1 MEILIPGSLVPT
13 SVAPDLAVELK
24 RHCPQLIGLLE
35 RRPSQ
40 LLSLPPERTG
50 CTPNEALQLRRLGYP
65 GATQTDERLAPADT
79 SPHGLNLGA
88 GLAPLVA
95 GIQAGNEPV
104 WVAQL
109 CSITI
114 GREGARMLAPSSL
127 RIEPHEA
134 DALFEAASSLWEGSE
149 ISALSLNA
157 NFWRI
162 WPGNNAQAPS
172 MSPEAVAQMALSD
185 WWPQDPSFKAWR
197 RLLNEIQ
204 MLWHTHPVNDLRA
217 ERGLPPINSL
227 WLYGGACGWR
237 PAASPSPIHSINLL
251 ADACLEGDW
260 AQWIGQLP
268 AVSSELELALK
279 QQSTRANEQPIIT
292 LTGQRHAVR
301 LNPFIPRWWQH
312 LLPQR
317 KQNWTD
323 WWNLQN

>member
-13 SVAPDLAVELK
+13 SVAPDLAPELK
-24 RHCPQLIGLLE
+24 KHCPQLIGLLE
-35 RRPSQ
+35 RRPAEV
-40 LLSLPPERTG
+40 LSLAPERTG
-50 CTPNEALQLRRLGYP
+50 CTPHEALQLHRLGYQDVTQGEDGP
-65 GATQTDERLAPADT
+65 GPSQA
-79 SPHGLNLGA
+79 SFHGLNLGA
-88 GLAPLVA
+88 GLAPLAA
-95 GIQAGNEPV
+95 GIHTGNEPV

-109 CSITI
+109 CSITV
-114 GREGARMLAPSSL
+114 GREGARMLAPHSL
-127 RIEPHEA
+127 SIAQHEA
-134 DALFEAASSLWEGSE
+134 DALFEAASALWDGSE

-157 NFWRI
+157 DLWRI
-162 WPGNNAQAPS
+162 WPGHAAHAPS
-172 MSPEAVAQMALSD
+172 MSPAAVAQMSLSD

-204 MLWHTHPVNDLRA
+204 MLWHTHPVNTMRV

-237 PAASPSPIHSINLL
+237 PTASPSPVHTIHLL

-260 AQWIGQLP
+260 AQWIAQLP

-279 QQSTRANEQPIIT
+279 QHATKTGEQPTIT

-312 LLPQR
+312 ILPQR

>member
-13 SVAPDLAVELK
+13 SVAPDLALELK
-24 RHCPQLIGLLE
+24 RHCPYLLELFE
-35 RRPSQ
+35 RRPAQ
-40 LLSLPPERTG
+40 VLSLAPERTG
-50 CTPNEALQLRRLGYP
+50 CTPREALLLRRLGYP
-65 GATQTDERLAPADT
+65 DAMPSNDSSET
-79 SPHGLNLGA
+79 SQESSHGPNLGA
-88 GLAPLVA
+88 GLAPLAA
-95 GIQAGNEPV
+95 GIQVGNEPV

-114 GREGARMLAPSSL
+114 GREGARMLAPHSL
-127 RIEPHEA
+127 NIAPHEA
-134 DALFEAASSLWEGSE
+134 DALFEAASSLWAGSE
-149 ISALSLNA
+149 ISALSLTA
-157 NFWRI
+157 NLWRI
-162 WPGNNAQAPS
+162 WPGNATQALS
-172 MSPEAVAQMALSD
+172 MSPEAVAQMSLSD

-204 MLWHTHPVNDLRA
+204 MLWHTHPVNALRA

-227 WLYGGACGWR
+227 WLYGGAHGWR
-237 PAASPSPIHSINLL
+237 PNPAPSPVQTINLL

-260 AQWIGQLP
+260 AQWIAQLP
-268 AVSSELELALK
+268 AVSSELELTLK
-279 QQSTRANEQPIIT
+279 QHSTKTSEQPIIA

-301 LNPFIPRWWQH
+301 LNPFIPRWWQF

>member
-13 SVAPDLAVELK
+13 SVAPDLAQELK
-24 RHCPQLIGLLE
+24 RHCPQLIELLE
-35 RRPSQ
+35 RRTAQ
-40 LLSLPPERTG
+40 ILALPPEKTG
-50 CTPNEALQLRRLGYP
+50 CTPNEALELHRLGY
-65 GATQTDERLAPADT
+65 AVARQTDESSAPAVT
-79 SPHGLNLGA
+79 SPSGLNLGA

-95 GIQAGNEPV
+95 GIQSSNEPV

-109 CSITI
+109 CTITI
-114 GREGARMLAPSSL
+114 GREGARMLAPNSL
-127 RIEPHEA
+127 SIEPHEA

-149 ISALSLNA
+149 ISALSLST
-157 NFWRI
+157 NFWRV
-162 WPGNNAQAPS
+162 WPGNNTQAPS
-172 MSPEAVAQMALSD
+172 MSPEAVAQMSLSD

-204 MLWHTHPVNDLRA
+204 MLWHTHPVNTIRA

-237 PAASPSPIHSINLL
+237 PTASPSPVQTIHLL

-260 AQWIGQLP
+260 AQWIAQLP
-268 AVSSELELALK
+268 AVSFELELALK
-279 QQSTRANEQPIIT
+279 QNATMTSEQPIIT

-301 LNPFIPRWWQH
+301 LHPFIPRWWQH
-312 LLPQR
+312 VLPQR
-317 KQNWTD
+317 KQNWTG

>member
-1 MEILIPGSLVPT
+1 MEILISGALVAT
-13 SVAPDLAVELK
+13 SVAPDLARELQ
-24 RHCPQLIGLLE
+24 RDCPTLADLLE
-35 RRPSQ
+35 RRPAEV
-40 LLSLPPERTG
+40 LALPPEQTG
-50 CTPNEALQLRRLGYP
+50 CTPREALHLRRLGYS
-65 GATQTDERLAPADT
+65 GSVQAIENETNKDT
-79 SPHGLNLGA
+79 LNVGA

-95 GIQAGNEPV
+95 GIHSGTEPV

-114 GREGARMLAPSSL
+114 GREGARMIAPSSL
-127 RIEPHEA
+127 RIEQHEA
-134 DALFEAASSLWEGSE
+134 DALFEAASALWAGSE
-149 ISALSLNA
+149 ISALALHKDL
-157 NFWRI
+157 WRV
-162 WPGNNAQAPS
+162 WPGETAHTLS
-172 MSPEAVAQMALSD
+172 MSPEAVSQMSLSE
-185 WWPQDPSFKAWR
+185 WWPQDPSFKPWR

-204 MLWHTHPVNDLRA
+204 MLWHTHPVNILRT

-237 PAASPSPIHSINLL
+237 PSNAPSPLQTINLL

-260 AQWIGQLP
+260 AQWIAQLP

-279 QQSTRANEQPIIT
+279 QHPTQANEQPIIT

-301 LNPFIPRWWQH
+301 LNPFIPRWWQR